1 MIMSKQ
7 FSEEKEKVRL
17 ETFIDAIL
25 AIIITILVLEF
36 KVPEEAFSSDKEIKS
51 FIWHLAPSFF
61 SYGISFATIIS
72 LWVDHHFL
80 FRTIQKVDIRFVFLN
95 FVFILF
101 LSPLPFTT
109 ALAGRNYDSS
119 YAVALVAINYFLM
132 NLGFTF
138 LWVYAL
144 RKKLIPDSVATAN
157 FFKRDTIISISGGLF
172 LLISIP
178 IAYVSPYISF
188 ALFIIVIIMH
198 LYKPFFR

>member
-1 MIMSKQ
+1 MSKQ

-36 KVPEEAFSSDKEIKS
+36 KVPEMAYSSKKEIKS

-72 LWVDHHFL
+72 LWIDHHFL
-80 FRTIQKVDIRFVFLN
+80 FRTIQKIDIRFVFLN
-95 FVFILF
+95 FIFILF

-119 YAVALVAINYFLM
+119 YAVALVATNYFLM
-132 NLGFTF
+132 NLGFSF
-138 LWVYAL
+138 LWAYAI
-144 RKKLIPDSVATAN
+144 RKKLIPESVTIEK
-157 FFKRDTIISISGGLF
+157 FFKRDAIISITGGLL

-178 IAYVSPYISF
+178 LAYVSPYVSF
-188 ALFIIVIIMH
+188 ALFVIVLIMH
-198 LYKPFFR
+198 LSKVFFR